1 MSARAVLLEADGLLA
16 ERHPAE
22 AVRAF
27 LYDDVETLVVRAQER
42 TVATLLAVGGEVA

>member
-1 MSARAVLLEADGLLA
+1 MSARAVLLEADSLLA

-22 AVRAF
+22 AVQSF
-27 LYDDVETLVVRAQER
+27 LYDDIETLAVRVQER